1 MLQRDSEEEWDG
13 KGYKDFSS
21 VLGKTELEEAKYE
34 EGYGR
39 FRGCNKMPNGY
50 IYTEKSPFAASVSQS
65 HRPIL

>member
-39 FRGCNKMPNGY
+39 SRGCNKVAERVY
-50 IYTEKSPFAASVSQS
+50 LHTKSLLLSSP
-65 HRPIL
+65 